1 MAMTMEAPASLV
13 DNPVVPNA
21 TAKQKSE
28 AVAEAKQTL
37 DQANAELIEVGREN
51 QNAAGQA
58 AAEAQA
64 ESASVVDEEEKRFW
78 AEISVLGK
86 ITDCSEN
93 MEECERRINEL
104 KEEVK
109 VEKEML
115 KGEQHRLQKL
125 AIELRKIKAGHPLPV
140 DPNAAKDEERAK
152 ESASDDEPDD
162 ASSSDNTWR
171 AKPTAE
177 LLDGLKGLGQKKLD
191 VLCDAAPT
199 AGDLE
204 DLRGEASRAHLSF
217 KDKLPAG
224 FGQKIADAIEDRLI
238 EHVAKC
244 APSAEEQAA
253 AERGNADQGDEPE
266 AINFDKITIEIRERL
281 KIESSE
287 AGAKK
292 DDFVPS
298 DLDDNDD
305 PLVDGWH
312 TFMNGEPI
320 NAVAEA
326 DIIECESDAR
336 NWLYGWLSSQLV
348 HNWDKLMG
356 KQDQAEAD
364 DQSAGE
370 QYEDVDE
377 DDIP

>member
-1 MAMTMEAPASLV
+1 MPMMMDAPKSLS
-13 DNPVVPNA
+13 DDHVVAPNE

-37 DQANAELIEVGREN
+37 DQANTELAEVGREN

-58 AAEAQA
+58 AAEVQA
-64 ESASVVDEEEKRFW
+64 ETAGQVDEDEKRFW
-78 AEISVLGK
+78 AEISTIGK

-93 MEECERRINEL
+93 IEECEKRINEL
-104 KEEVK
+104 KEEIK

-125 AIELRKIKAGHPLPV
+125 SIELRKIKAGHPLPV
-140 DPNAAKDEERAK
+140 DPNAKKEEEANQAKDSDK
-152 ESASDDEPDD
+152 VPGDSGASDD
-162 ASSSDNTWR
+162 AWR

-191 VLCDAAPT
+191 VLVEAAPT

-204 DLRGEASRAHLSF
+204 DLRGEASRACLSF
-217 KDKLPAG
+217 KDKLPSG

-253 AERGNADQGDEPE
+253 AERESDQDDE
-266 AINFDKITIEIRERL
+266 AQF
-281 KIESSE
+281 
-287 AGAKK
+287 
-292 DDFVPS
+292 
-298 DLDDNDD
+298 DNDD
-305 PLVDGWH
+305 DRE
-312 TFMNGEPI
+312 TDEPNPI
-320 NAVAEA
+320 AGKIAEREREQLAEA
-326 DIIECESDAR
+326 ADQPEVDADAES
-336 NWLYGWLSSQLV
+336 N
-348 HNWDKLMG
+348 
-356 KQDQAEAD
+356 AD
-364 DQSAGE
+364 DDGD